1 VELELVRLG
10 DSDTFVPADAEAA
23 KALESAHRVTVKV
36 EVERKRTHTQNR
48 CLHAWLRQLAEDLN
62 AAGLDMKKTL
72 RHDAEIPWNMERAKD
87 FMWRP
92 VQEAI
97 TDKESTADAITT
109 DYPAIY
115 EVIVRHLAQT
125 HGFTAPPWPD
135 RFNGG
140 GQRAA

>member
-1 VELELVRLG
+1 MEHRLIRLG
-10 DSDTFVPADAEAA
+10 DSDTFIPADAETAQALEGVSQVEA
-23 KALESAHRVTVKV
+23 KAVRD
-36 EVERKRTHTQNR
+36 KRRTDTQNN
-48 CLHAWLRQLAEDLN
+48 CLHKWLRQLAADLN

-72 RHDAEIPWNMERAKD
+72 RHDAEIPWTEQAAKD

-92 VQEAI
+92 VQEALAG
-97 TDKESTADAITT
+97 KESTADASTT
-109 DYPAIY
+109 DYPAVY

>member
-1 VELELVRLG
+1 MRLIRLG
-10 DSDTFVPADAEAA
+10 DSDTFIPADAETAA
-23 KALESAHRVTVKV
+23 NLEGVSRV
-36 EVERKRTHTQNR
+36 EVTATTERKRTRTQNN
-48 CLHAWLRQLAEDLN
+48 CLHQWLAQLAEDLN

-72 RHDAEIPWNMERAKD
+72 RHDAEIPWNQDRAKD

-92 VQEAI
+92 VQEAMTGKHST
-97 TDKESTADAITT
+97 TDPNTT

-115 EVIVRHLAQT
+115 EVIVRHLAQA

-140 GQRAA
+140 GRRAA